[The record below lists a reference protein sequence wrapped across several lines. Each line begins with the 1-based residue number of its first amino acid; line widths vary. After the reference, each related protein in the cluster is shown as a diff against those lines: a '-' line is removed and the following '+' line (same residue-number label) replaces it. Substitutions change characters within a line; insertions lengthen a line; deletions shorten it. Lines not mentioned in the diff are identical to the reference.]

1 MLIINALRKGGIMLD
16 ISIAIDG
23 PAGAGK
29 STIAKIIGN
38 KLNIMYINTGSMYR
52 AVTLMALKN
61 NIEPYDIESL
71 KALINSMNISFN
83 GNNIIV
89 NGKDLEEDIRMPIIN
104 NNVSKY
110 AAVEEVRELLVSM
123 QQNISK
129 KYNVVMDGRDIGTV
143 VLKDAP
149 YKFFITASA
158 EVRAKRRL
166 KELKEK
172 GININFRDVLKEIKE
187 RDYIDSNRKVNPL
200 KQSKDAILI
209 DTSNFTIEEV
219 VDKICTIIKKIKK
232 QS

>member
-1 MLIINALRKGGIMLD
+1 MN

-29 STIAKIIGN
+29 STIAKIIGD
-38 KLNIMYINTGSMYR
+38 KLNLMYINTGSMYR

-143 VLKDAP
+143 VLKNAP

-219 VDKICTIIKKIKK
+219 VDKICTIIKKD
-232 QS
+232 

>member
-1 MLIINALRKGGIMLD
+1 MLN

-29 STIAKIIGN
+29 STIAKIIGK

-52 AVTLMALKN
+52 AVTLMALEN
-61 NIEPYDIESL
+61 NIEPSDIESL
-71 KALINSMNISFN
+71 KTLINSMDISFN

-89 NGKDLEEDIRMPIIN
+89 NGKDLEEAIRMPIIN

-129 KYNVVMDGRDIGTV
+129 KYNVIMDGRDIGTV

-172 GININFRDVLKEIKE
+172 HINIDFDDVLKEIKE
-187 RDYIDSNRKVNPL
+187 RDYIDSNRKINPL

-219 VDKICTIIKKIKK
+219 VDKICTIIKRD
-232 QS
+232 

>member
-1 MLIINALRKGGIMLD
+1 MLD

-219 VDKICTIIKKIKK
+219 VDKICTIIKKD
-232 QS
+232 

>member
-1 MLIINALRKGGIMLD
+1 MLD

-219 VDKICTIIKKIKK
+219 VDKICTIIKRD
-232 QS
+232 

>member
-1 MLIINALRKGGIMLD
+1 MN

-29 STIAKIIGN
+29 STIAKIIGK

-52 AVTLMALKN
+52 AVTLMALEN
-61 NIEPYDIESL
+61 NIEPSDIESL
-71 KALINSMNISFN
+71 KTLINSMDISFN

-129 KYNVVMDGRDIGTV
+129 KYNVIMDGRDIGTV

-172 GININFRDVLKEIKE
+172 HINIDFEDVLKEIKE
-187 RDYIDSNRKVNPL
+187 RDYIDSNRKINPL
-200 KQSKDAILI
+200 KQSEDAILI

-219 VDKICTIIKKIKK
+219 VDKICTIIKRD
-232 QS
+232 

>member
-1 MLIINALRKGGIMLD
+1 MD

-219 VDKICTIIKKIKK
+219 VDKICTIIKRD
-232 QS
+232 

>member
-1 MLIINALRKGGIMLD
+1 MLN

-123 QQNISK
+123 QQNISQ

-166 KELKEK
+166 KELREK

-219 VDKICTIIKKIKK
+219 VDKICTIIKKD
-232 QS
+232 

>member
-1 MLIINALRKGGIMLD
+1 MLN

-29 STIAKIIGN
+29 STIAKIIGK

-52 AVTLMALKN
+52 AVTLMALEN
-61 NIEPYDIESL
+61 NIEPSDIESL
-71 KALINSMNISFN
+71 KTLINSMDISFN

-89 NGKDLEEDIRMPIIN
+89 NGKDLEEAIRMPIIN

-129 KYNVVMDGRDIGTV
+129 KYNVIMDGRDIGTV

-172 GININFRDVLKEIKE
+172 HINIDFQDVLKEIKK
-187 RDYIDSNRKVNPL
+187 RDYIDSNRKINPL
-200 KQSKDAILI
+200 KQSEDAILI

-219 VDKICTIIKKIKK
+219 VDKICTIIKRD
-232 QS
+232 

>member
-1 MLIINALRKGGIMLD
+1 MLN

-29 STIAKIIGN
+29 STIAKIIGK
-38 KLNIMYINTGSMYR
+38 KLNLIYINTGSMYR
-52 AVTLMALKN
+52 AVTLMALEN
-61 NIEPYDIESL
+61 NIESSDIESL
-71 KALINSMNISFN
+71 KTLINSMDISFN

-89 NGKDLEEDIRMPIIN
+89 NGKDLEEAIRMPIIN

-129 KYNVVMDGRDIGTV
+129 KYNVIMDGRDIGTV

-172 GININFRDVLKEIKE
+172 HINIDFENVLKEIKQ
-187 RDYIDSNRKVNPL
+187 RDYIDSNRKINPL
-200 KQSKDAILI
+200 KQSEDAILI

-219 VDKICTIIKKIKK
+219 VDKICTIIKRD
-232 QS
+232 

>member
-1 MLIINALRKGGIMLD
+1 MLD

>member
-1 MLIINALRKGGIMLD
+1 MLN

-61 NIEPYDIESL
+61 NIEPSDIESL
-71 KALINSMNISFN
+71 KTLINSMDISFN
-83 GNNIIV
+83 GNNVIV
-89 NGKDLEEDIRMPIIN
+89 NGKDLEEAIRMPIIN

-123 QQNISK
+123 QQNISQ

-166 KELKEK
+166 KELEEK
-172 GININFRDVLKEIKE
+172 GINISFQDVLKEIKE

-219 VDKICTIIKKIKK
+219 VDKICNIIKRD
-232 QS
+232 

>member
-1 MLIINALRKGGIMLD
+1 MLN

-29 STIAKIIGN
+29 STIAKIIGK

-52 AVTLMALKN
+52 AVTLMALEN
-61 NIEPYDIESL
+61 NIEPSDIESL
-71 KALINSMNISFN
+71 KTLINSMDISFN

-89 NGKDLEEDIRMPIIN
+89 NGKDLEEAIRMPIIN

-129 KYNVVMDGRDIGTV
+129 KYNVIMDGRDIGTV

-172 GININFRDVLKEIKE
+172 HINIDFEDVLKEIKE
-187 RDYIDSNRKVNPL
+187 RDYIDSNRKINPL

-219 VDKICTIIKKIKK
+219 VDKICTIIKRD
-232 QS
+232 